1 MKQWICTWTARM
13 TVVAM
18 LSVVVL
24 SSCSKEE
31 DVIND
36 PGIAPTLPPSSSFI
50 MDFSTFPS
58 EQSENG
64 RFEETKL
71 HYAHAGLSFL
81 FWQSVI
87 GLQMIVPVA
96 AFQAS
101 FDQEAVY
108 IPSEQQWNWSYEV
121 AHGNTTY
128 QANLYAKPLNGNVDW
143 KMYISKSDA
152 YEDFLWF
159 QGTSAIDGSN
169 GTWTVSVEPAGN
181 AREALFID
189 WKKTDDEV
197 ASIRYTVI
205 DQSSDQEDSYIEY
218 GKTDDDTFDSYYWV
232 FLASENNLMKIDYNS
247 VTKAGRVQN
256 PGYFEDDDWRCWSS
270 DLVDTDCSN

>member
-1 MKQWICTWTARM
+1 M